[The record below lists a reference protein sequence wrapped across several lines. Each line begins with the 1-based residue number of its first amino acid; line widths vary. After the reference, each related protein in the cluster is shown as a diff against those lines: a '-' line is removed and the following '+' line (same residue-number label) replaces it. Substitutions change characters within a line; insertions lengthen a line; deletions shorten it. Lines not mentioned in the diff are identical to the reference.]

1 MLILRCTWIRKNLKT
16 ILAGI
21 ILALSGQAVANECLD
36 LLPYDTVTDGL
47 PKICQSTFNGINNSY
62 SCQDYRS
69 GETRYRVLYR
79 GGLSPKAVIQLNPDS
94 TRHLISAPIF
104 GDRKLRCP
112 LTPPAGI
119 PKYSVHRGIGVCQ
132 DDDDQMVSCSVFE
145 YAAARQTE
153 AHRFMT
159 FYTNDHERLVT
170 IDAQIAG
177 TNSDAMVAEMTY
189 QIGMSLWDTECC
201 SELALKY
208 LEYAYQLFPQA
219 EAYRNAYRHSRVS
232 LALREIE

>member
-1 MLILRCTWIRKNLKT
+1 MLILRCTYIGKYLKT
-16 ILAGI
+16 IFVGFCLV
-21 ILALSGQAVANECLD
+21 LSGQTIANECLD
-36 LLPYDTVTDGL
+36 ILPYDTVADGL
-47 PKICQSTFNGINNSY
+47 PKICQSKFNGINNTY

-79 GGLSPKAVIQLNPDS
+79 GGLSPKAIIQLNPDS
-94 TRHLISAPIF
+94 SRYLISAPIF

-112 LTPPAGI
+112 LLPPVGI
-119 PKYSVHRGIGVCQ
+119 PKHAVHRGTGVCQ
-132 DDDDQMVSCSVFE
+132 DENERMVACSVFE
-145 YAAARQTE
+145 YAEARQTE

-159 FYTNDHERLVT
+159 FYNHGHERSVT
-170 IDAQIAG
+170 IDAQTAG

-201 SELALKY
+201 AEQAVKY
-208 LEYAYQLFPQA
+208 LEYAYRLFPQA

-232 LALREIE
+232 LALQELD